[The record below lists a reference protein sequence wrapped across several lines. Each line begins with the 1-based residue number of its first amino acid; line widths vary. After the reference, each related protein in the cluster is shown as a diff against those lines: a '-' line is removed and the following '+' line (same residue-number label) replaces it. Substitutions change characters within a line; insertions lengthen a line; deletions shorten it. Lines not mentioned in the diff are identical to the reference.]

1 MFFRHPAHEAFHK
14 KMLQM
19 KEAGTLSDEQ
29 ILKIRRAIHKDPKKV
44 REKMRRFRDKKQIGT
59 DFGRALIL
67 INLAVSP
74 LMYQL
79 GTVKN
84 V

>member
-29 ILKIRRAIHKDPKKV
+29 FLKIRRAIHKDPKKV

-59 DFGRALIL
+59 DFKLT
-67 INLAVSP
+67 
-74 LMYQL
+74 Y
-79 GTVKN
+79 
-84 V
+84 

>member
-1 MFFRHPAHEAFHK
+1 MKVLKFLLFSFLESKNLQMFFRHPAHEAFHK

-44 REKMRRFRDKKQIGT
+44 REKMRKFRDKKQIGT
-59 DFGRALIL
+59 DFKLT
-67 INLAVSP
+67 
-74 LMYQL
+74 Y
-79 GTVKN
+79 
-84 V
+84 